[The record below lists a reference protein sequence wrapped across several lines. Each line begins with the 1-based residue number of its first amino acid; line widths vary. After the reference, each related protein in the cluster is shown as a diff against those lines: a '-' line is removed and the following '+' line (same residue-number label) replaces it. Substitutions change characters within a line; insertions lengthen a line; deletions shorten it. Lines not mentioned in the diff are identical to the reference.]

1 MRNPDK
7 YPVLV
12 SGSFSFLVIPYH
24 LYKKRGG
31 WGGIDRSLFFFF
43 LLTVTL
49 LNSGTKNAFGTFS
62 SPAHG
67 CGHLPWKL
75 IFLLKKGASGKRHN
89 RRGFA
94 A

>member
-31 WGGIDRSLFFFF
+31 WGGIDRSLFLFFADCD
-43 LLTVTL
+43 TVE
-49 LNSGTKNAFGTFS
+49 F
-62 SPAHG
+62 
-67 CGHLPWKL
+67 
-75 IFLLKKGASGKRHN
+75 RHEKCIWD
-89 RRGFA
+89 F
-94 A
+94 